1 MKNSR
6 FKNVDFSYKTMK
18 TTFLFFLI
26 AGLISAQYLTTNSC
40 GSYNSYNTSQAP
52 GVYPIFPVLNFT
64 VFNTTITQVSNP
76 VLYKE
81 LCDNQNNILYEFN
94 ASLQTCANQTASST
108 VLNETGFYNQNLS
121 VNVTLN
127 NQSSFT
133 YFPVNETSSNLNSF
147 NNKNPTFSNSL
158 NKIVNVSNST
168 NTFNFTYYGLAF
180 NPQSKCYLPL
190 NLSNSNF
197 SISITSVSG
206 NNSLFLNQTQNE
218 TMTFNDSTGSWIV
231 NTSFSTKSFNYDYN
245 GSLPANFSIMVERM
259 YNPDEITSLRI
270 DAVPIFINFTDVKKQ
285 GLAVSYYSNQGSGVL
300 LNAANPF
307 DLNLSNFSGGTT
319 SLGWSIELK
328 ADPSTSTFTNSYS
341 VSIVNVTITPVSG
354 YLQKAVQYGKSF
366 FNDLSNFITT
376 PAEAATNA
384 ENQVGSTK
392 LAESEQCANDIAQ
405 ISVSEICSNT
415 QTCCDYWRRTS
426 AVPPECND
434 VCKAS
439 G

>member
-6 FKNVDFSYKTMK
+6 FKSIGFSYKTMK
-18 TTFLFFLI
+18 TTLLLFLI
-26 AGLISAQYLTTNSC
+26 AGLISAQYLTINSC
-40 GSYNSYNTSQAP
+40 SDYSYTVSQAP

-64 VFNTTITQVSNP
+64 VFNTTITQVSDP

-81 LCDNQNNILYEFN
+81 LCNNQNNILYEFN
-94 ASLQTCANQTASST
+94 ASLQTCANQTTSST

-133 YFPVNETSSNLNSF
+133 YFPVNATSGNLNNF
-147 NNKNPTFSNSL
+147 NNKIPTFSNSL

-168 NTFNFTYYGLAF
+168 NTFNFTYHGLAF
-180 NPQSKCYLPL
+180 NPKSKCYFPL
-190 NLSNSNF
+190 NLSNSSF

-218 TMTFNDSTGSWIV
+218 TITFNNSTGSWIV

-259 YNPDEITSLRI
+259 YNPNEITSLRI
-270 DAVPIFINFTDVKKQ
+270 DEIPIFINFTDVKKQ
-285 GLAVSYYSNQGSGVL
+285 GLAVNYYSNQGHGTL

-307 DLNLSNFSGGTT
+307 DLNLSNFSNNMRF
-319 SLGWSIELK
+319 GWNIELK
-328 ADPSTSTFTNSYS
+328 ADPSTSTFNNSYN
-341 VSIVNVTITPVSG
+341 VSIVNVTITPISG
-354 YLQKAVQYGKSF
+354 YIQKAIQYGKSF
-366 FNDLSNFITT
+366 FNDLSNFIVTS
-376 PAEAATNA
+376 AEAATNA

-392 LAESEQCANDIAQ
+392 LAESERCVNDIA
-405 ISVSEICSNT
+405 
-415 QTCCDYWRRTS
+415 
-426 AVPPECND
+426 
-434 VCKAS
+434 
-439 G
+439 